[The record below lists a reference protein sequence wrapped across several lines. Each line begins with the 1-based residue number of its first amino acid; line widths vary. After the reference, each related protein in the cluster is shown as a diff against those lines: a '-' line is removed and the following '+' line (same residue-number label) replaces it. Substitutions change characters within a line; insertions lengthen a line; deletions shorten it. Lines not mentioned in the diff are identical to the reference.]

1 MAKIDLKKTSGFP
14 LIYDGENLQVKDL
27 SFQEI
32 LPVSIEDIRPQL
44 LNKELSC
51 PEIFYKKYKNLDLDN
66 LYFSK
71 GLKIN
76 FVVLKPNLAG
86 IEFVKTRA
94 TRCSKYARL
103 IDIIYG
109 GATILL
115 QKYRNPKDN
124 RIIRIVAKREQKII
138 IPAGFSAV
146 IVNTRQNS
154 NLIFAEYSSIN
165 AKSEVVL
172 DDKNGLAYYIIR
184 KNAKQET
191 VRNPYYKIVNEPEKL
206 DWEKIT
212 LNYGITP
219 KTPVIKQILRK
230 YEKFDWLFKENSVA
244 I

>member
-14 LIYDGENLQVKDL
+14 LIYDGEDLQAKDL
-27 SFQEI
+27 KFQETI
-32 LPVSIEDIRPQL
+32 SISIDDVRAQL

-51 PEIFYKKYKNLDLDN
+51 PEVFYKKYKGLDFDN
-66 LYFSK
+66 LYASK
-71 GLKIN
+71 DLKIN
-76 FVVLKPNLAG
+76 FYVLKPNLAG

-94 TRCSKYARL
+94 TKCLRYPRL

-115 QKYRNPKDN
+115 QRYRSPKDN
-124 RIIRIVAKREQKII
+124 RIIRITAKKEQKVIV
-138 IPAGFSAV
+138 PAGYSAV
-146 IVNTRQNS
+146 VVNTRQNS
-154 NLIFAEYSSIN
+154 NLIFAEYLSIN
-165 AKSEVVL
+165 AHPHVVL
-172 DDKNGLAYYIIR
+172 DEKNGLAYYIIR

-206 DWEKIT
+206 DWDKII

-230 YEKFDWLFKENSVA
+230 YERFEWLFKENSVA

>member
-14 LIYDGENLQVKDL
+14 LVYDGEDLQIKDL
-27 SFQEI
+27 SFKEVVS
-32 LPVSIEDIRPQL
+32 VSIDDIRPQL
-44 LNKELSC
+44 LNKELTC
-51 PEIFYKKYKNLDLDN
+51 PDVFYKKYKRLDLDN
-66 LYFSK
+66 LYSSK
-71 GLKIN
+71 DLQIN

-94 TRCSKYARL
+94 TRCAKYARL
-103 IDIIYG
+103 IDIVYG
-109 GATILL
+109 GATILM
-115 QKYRNPKDN
+115 QRYRNPKDN
-124 RIIRIVAKREQKII
+124 RIIRIIAKKEQKVI
-138 IPAGFSAV
+138 IPAGYSAV

-154 NLIFAEYSSIN
+154 NLIFAEFLSIN
-165 AKSEVVL
+165 ASPEVVL

-206 DWEKIT
+206 DWDKII

>member
-1 MAKIDLKKTSGFP
+1 MAKIDLKRTSGFP
-14 LIYDGENLQVKDL
+14 IVYDGEDLQSKELCFKDV
-27 SFQEI
+27 I
-32 LPVSIEDIRPQL
+32 PVSIDDIRPQL
-44 LNKELSC
+44 LNKELTC
-51 PEIFYKKYKNLDLDN
+51 PDIFYKKYKSLDFKD
-66 LYFSK
+66 LYSSK
-71 GLKIN
+71 DLQVN
-76 FVVLKPNLAG
+76 FFVLKPNLAG

-94 TRCSKYARL
+94 TRCRRYPRI

-115 QKYRNPKDN
+115 QKYRSPKDN
-124 RIIRIVAKREQKII
+124 RIIRITAKREQKII
-138 IPAGFSAV
+138 IPAGYSSV

-154 NLIFAEYSSIN
+154 NLIFAEYSCIR

-206 DWEKIT
+206 DWDKII
-212 LNYGITP
+212 LSYGLTP

-230 YEKFDWLFKENSVA
+230 YEKFNWLFKEDSVT

>member
-14 LIYDGENLQVKDL
+14 LVYDGENLQVKDL
-27 SFQEI
+27 TFQEV

-51 PEIFYKKYKNLDLDN
+51 PEIFYQEYKGLDFDN

-71 GLKIN
+71 GLQIN
-76 FVVLKPNLAG
+76 FTVLKPNLAG

-94 TRCSKYARL
+94 TQCLTYARL

-115 QKYRNPKDN
+115 QKYKTPKDN
-124 RIIRIVAKREQKII
+124 RIIKIIAKKEQKII
-138 IPAGFSAV
+138 IPAGYCAV
-146 IVNTRQNS
+146 IINTRQNS

-165 AKSEVVL
+165 AKPEVVL

-206 DWEKIT
+206 DWDKII

-219 KTPVIKQILRK
+219 KTPAIKQILRK
-230 YEKFDWLFKENSVA
+230 YEKFDWLFKENSIA

>member
-14 LIYDGENLQVKDL
+14 LVYDGEDLQIKDL
-27 SFQEI
+27 NFKEVVS
-32 LPVSIEDIRPQL
+32 VSIDDIRPQL

-51 PEIFYKKYKNLDLDN
+51 PDVFYKKYKHLDLDN
-66 LYFSK
+66 LYSSK
-71 GLKIN
+71 DLQIN

-94 TRCSKYARL
+94 TRCAKYARL

-115 QKYRNPKDN
+115 QKYKNPKDN
-124 RIIRIVAKREQKII
+124 RIIRIIARKEQKVI
-138 IPAGFSAV
+138 IPAGYSAV

-154 NLIFAEYSSIN
+154 NLIFAEFLSTN
-165 AKSEVVL
+165 ASPEVVL

-206 DWEKIT
+206 DWDKII